1 MLLELK
7 DELRNQSIKS
17 LQRMLREMQNEGLVE
32 SHTIGRSVVYSLSK
46 PSTVKINDFFLTK
59 IWSELFEIE
68 KEARYHLPPSHYIF
82 AFESLRNLI
91 ALMPHGIKEKIALDV
106 NKFKNSQ
113 FKEDKD
119 ADALR
124 EDLLN
129 LIGRLSSLLHEHF
142 DQLPKEQ

>member
-1 MLLELK
+1 MDLK
-7 DELRNQSIKS
+7 DQLKNSSLKS

-32 SHTIGRSVVYSLSK
+32 SHTLGRSVVYSLSK

-59 IWSELFEIE
+59 VWSELFEIE

-91 ALMPHGIKEKIALDV
+91 ALMPHGIKEKIAFDV
-106 NKFKNSQ
+106 NKFKISQ
-113 FKEDKD
+113 FEKDKD

-124 EDLLN
+124 DDLLK
-129 LIGRLSSLLHEHF
+129 LIDKLASLLHEHF
-142 DQLPKEQ
+142 DQLPEE